1 MIRASMKNRTDIF
14 PFSAPAPGAHL
25 TSLGIVIVQDLDQGT
40 TGPMSSTVWAVPAAN
55 IWRREADIFR
65 FLKDARCSVRIVEVR
80 LFRTGRLSD
89 RMPEDRRRWQPGGDL
104 TETAKE
110 ISKYITNSGSSE
122 ATIVV
127 SDEL

>member
-1 MIRASMKNRTDIF
+1 
-14 PFSAPAPGAHL
+14 
-25 TSLGIVIVQDLDQGT
+25 
-40 TGPMSSTVWAVPAAN
+40 
-55 IWRREADIFR
+55 
-65 FLKDARCSVRIVEVR
+65 
-80 LFRTGRLSD
+80 
-89 RMPEDRRRWQPGGDL
+89 MPEDRRRWQPGGDL